1 MKIKKMLDTGISH
14 VVLAVLSVIWILPI
28 LWVILTSFRGEPGS
42 FTPYFYRRVLLLT
55 IILIY
60 LRIHSFI
67 LHSGL

>member
-42 FTPYFYRRVLLLT
+42 FYTIFLAEEFY
-55 IILIY
+55 Y
-60 LRIHSFI
+60 
-67 LHSGL
+67 

>member
-14 VVLAVLSVIWILPI
+14 IVLAILSVIWIMPI

-42 FTPYFYRRVLLLT
+42 LHRISGRRVLLLT

>member
-42 FTPYFYRRVLLLT
+42 FTPYFWPKSFT
-55 IILIY
+55 IDNL
-60 LRIHSFI
+60 
-67 LHSGL
+67 